1 MRRGNGRESHVLHDI
16 GTRLK
21 ERRVAAGM
29 SLREMAREADVS
41 PSFLSQIEN
50 GKSQPSVAT
59 LFSFASILG
68 VKIDELFDDAAGG
81 ASVPEV
87 PVMEVGD
94 GQERDPARIWNNSA
108 YTNRISL
115 IHPSH
120 RAQIAVAHGVH
131 WERLAATPETSCN
144 FMKLVYEPGSTS
156 TEGGETVV
164 HDGYEYGYILSGEFE
179 VTIGN
184 EVFVLREGES
194 IGFDCSIPHVFRN
207 IADVPVEGIW
217 FIHGTHINGTPG
229 HRPTA

>member
-1 MRRGNGRESHVLHDI
+1 MLQNI

-21 ERRVAAGM
+21 EHRVAAGL

-59 LFSFASILG
+59 LFSFARILNF
-68 VKIDELFDDAAGG
+68 KIDELFEAESG
-81 ASVPEV
+81 AEPTVHTGNVPH
-87 PVMEVGD
+87 MEVGD
-94 GQERDPARIWNNSA
+94 GDEKDPARIWSNSA

-115 IHPSH
+115 IHPAH
-120 RAQIAVAHGVH
+120 RAQVGVAHGVH

-156 TEGGETVV
+156 TDSGETVV
-164 HDGYEYGYILSGEFE
+164 HDGYEYGYIMQGTFE

-184 EVFVLREGES
+184 EVFVLNPGES

-207 IADVPVEGIW
+207 VGEVPVEGIW
-217 FIHGTHINGTPG
+217 FIHGTHNNLP
-229 HRPTA
+229 HRSQ

>member
-1 MRRGNGRESHVLHDI
+1 MLHDI

-59 LFSFASILG
+59 LFSFANILG
-68 VKIDELFDDAAGG
+68 VKIDELFDDDATD
-81 ASVPEV
+81 STVPDV
-87 PVMEVGD
+87 AVMEVGD
-94 GQERDPARIWNNSA
+94 GDEKDPARIWSNSA

-120 RAQIAVAHGVH
+120 RAQIAVAHGVQ

-156 TEGGETVV
+156 TEGGETIV
-164 HDGYEYGYILSGEFE
+164 HDGYEYGYILTGEFE
-179 VTIGN
+179 VTIGS

-207 IADVPVEGIW
+207 VGDVPVEGIW
-217 FIHGTHINGTPG
+217 FIHGSHTNGAAP
-229 HRPTA
+229 HRSS

>member
-1 MRRGNGRESHVLHDI
+1 MLHDI

-59 LFSFASILG
+59 LFSFANILG
-68 VKIDELFDDAAGG
+68 VKIDELFDDDATE
-81 ASVPEV
+81 SSTPDVI
-87 PVMEVGD
+87 VMEVGD
-94 GQERDPARIWNNSA
+94 GDEKDPARIWSNSA

-120 RAQIAVAHGVH
+120 RAQIAVAHGVQ

-144 FMKLVYEPGSTS
+144 FMKLIYEPGSTS

-164 HDGYEYGYILSGEFE
+164 HDGYEYGYILTGEFE
-179 VTIGN
+179 VTIGS
-184 EVFVLREGES
+184 EVFVLRPGES

-207 IADVPVEGIW
+207 IGDVPVEGIW
-217 FIHGTHINGTPG
+217 FIHGTHVTGPSP
-229 HRPTA
+229 HRSS

>member
-1 MRRGNGRESHVLHDI
+1 VLHDI

-68 VKIDELFDDAAGG
+68 VKIDELFDDAA
-81 ASVPEV
+81 SSDTVPEV

-94 GQERDPARIWNNSA
+94 GQEKDPARIWNNSA

-164 HDGYEYGYILSGEFE
+164 HDGYEYGYVLSGEFE

-184 EVFVLREGES
+184 EVFVLRAGES

-207 IADVPVEGIW
+207 IGDVPVEGIW
-217 FIHGTHINGTPG
+217 FIHGTHLNGSAP
-229 HRPTA
+229 HRTSA

>member
-1 MRRGNGRESHVLHDI
+1 MLHDI

-59 LFSFASILG
+59 LFSFANILG
-68 VKIDELFDDAAGG
+68 VKIDELFDDDATESATPD
-81 ASVPEV
+81 VPL
-87 PVMEVGD
+87 MEVGD
-94 GQERDPARIWNNSA
+94 GDEKDPARIWSNSA

-120 RAQIAVAHGVH
+120 RAQIAVAHGVQ

-144 FMKLVYEPGSTS
+144 FMKLIYEPGSTS

-164 HDGYEYGYILSGEFE
+164 HDGYEYGYILTGEFE
-179 VTIGN
+179 VTIGS
-184 EVFVLREGES
+184 EVFVLRAGES

-207 IADVPVEGIW
+207 IGDVPVEGIW
-217 FIHGTHINGTPG
+217 FIHGSHVNGTP
-229 HRPTA
+229 HRSS

>member
-1 MRRGNGRESHVLHDI
+1 MLHDI

-59 LFSFASILG
+59 LFSFANILG
-68 VKIDELFDDAAGG
+68 VKIDELFDDDATDSAAPDG
-81 ASVPEV
+81 AL
-87 PVMEVGD
+87 MEVGD
-94 GQERDPARIWNNSA
+94 GDEKDPARIWSNSA

-120 RAQIAVAHGVH
+120 RAQIAVAHGVQ

-144 FMKLVYEPGSTS
+144 FMKLIYEPGSTS
-156 TEGGETVV
+156 TEGGETIV
-164 HDGYEYGYILSGEFE
+164 HDGYEYGYILTGEFE
-179 VTIGN
+179 VTIGS
-184 EVFVLREGES
+184 EVFVLRAGES

-207 IADVPVEGIW
+207 IGDVPVEGIW
-217 FIHGTHINGTPG
+217 FIHGSHNNGATP
-229 HRPTA
+229 HRSS

>member
-1 MRRGNGRESHVLHDI
+1 MLHNI

-21 ERRVAAGM
+21 ERRTAAGM

-59 LFSFASILG
+59 LFSFARILG
-68 VKIDELFDDAAGG
+68 FKIDELFEDENPALAGG
-81 ASVPEV
+81 DVPH
-87 PVMEVGD
+87 MQVGD
-94 GQERDPARIWNNSA
+94 GDERDPARFWSNSA

-120 RAQIAVAHGVH
+120 RAQVGVAHGVH

-156 TEGGETVV
+156 TDSGETVV
-164 HDGYEYGYILSGEFE
+164 HDGYEYGYILSGTFE
-179 VTIGN
+179 VTIGS
-184 EVFVLREGES
+184 EVFVLSAGES

-207 IADVPVEGIW
+207 IGEVPVEGIW
-217 FIHGTHINGTPG
+217 FIHGTHNGTP
-229 HRPTA
+229 HRSR

>member
-1 MRRGNGRESHVLHDI
+1 
-16 GTRLK
+16 
-21 ERRVAAGM
+21 M

-59 LFSFASILG
+59 LFSFANILG
-68 VKIDELFDDAAGG
+68 VKIDELFDDDATDSA
-81 ASVPEV
+81 VPDV
-87 PVMEVGD
+87 ALMEVGD
-94 GQERDPARIWNNSA
+94 GDEKDPARIWSNSA

-120 RAQIAVAHGVH
+120 RAQIAVAHGVQ

-156 TEGGETVV
+156 TEGGETIV
-164 HDGYEYGYILSGEFE
+164 HDGYEYGYILTGEFE
-179 VTIGN
+179 VTIGS
-184 EVFVLREGES
+184 EVFVLRAGES

-207 IADVPVEGIW
+207 IGDVPVEGIW
-217 FIHGTHINGTPG
+217 FIHGSHNNGATP
-229 HRPTA
+229 HRSS

>member
-1 MRRGNGRESHVLHDI
+1 MLHDI

-21 ERRVAAGM
+21 ERRVSAGM

-59 LFSFASILG
+59 LFSFANILG
-68 VKIDELFDDAAGG
+68 VKIDELFDDDATEAATPDV
-81 ASVPEV
+81 A
-87 PVMEVGD
+87 VMEVGD
-94 GQERDPARIWNNSA
+94 GDEKDPARIWSNSA

-120 RAQIAVAHGVH
+120 RAQIAVAHGVQ

-164 HDGYEYGYILSGEFE
+164 HDGYEYGYILTGEFE
-179 VTIGN
+179 VTIGS
-184 EVFVLREGES
+184 EVFVLRAGES

-207 IADVPVEGIW
+207 IGDVPVEGIW
-217 FIHGTHINGTPG
+217 FIHGSHVNGTTP
-229 HRPTA
+229 HRSS

>member
-1 MRRGNGRESHVLHDI
+1 MLHDI

-59 LFSFASILG
+59 LFSFANILG
-68 VKIDELFDDAAGG
+68 VKIDELFDDDATDSA
-81 ASVPEV
+81 VPDV
-87 PVMEVGD
+87 ALMEVGD
-94 GQERDPARIWNNSA
+94 GDEKDPARIWSNSA

-120 RAQIAVAHGVH
+120 RAQIAVAHGVQ

-156 TEGGETVV
+156 TEGGETIV
-164 HDGYEYGYILSGEFE
+164 HDGYEYGYILTGEFE
-179 VTIGN
+179 VTIGS
-184 EVFVLREGES
+184 EVFVLRAGES

-207 IADVPVEGIW
+207 IGDVPVEGIW
-217 FIHGTHINGTPG
+217 FIHGSHNNGATP
-229 HRPTA
+229 HRSS

>member
-1 MRRGNGRESHVLHDI
+1 VLHDI

-59 LFSFASILG
+59 LFSFDNILG
-68 VKIDELFDDAAGG
+68 VKIDELFDDDATDSAAPDV
-81 ASVPEV
+81 AL
-87 PVMEVGD
+87 MEVGD
-94 GQERDPARIWNNSA
+94 GDEKDPARIWSNSA

-120 RAQIAVAHGVH
+120 RAQIAVAHGVQ

-144 FMKLVYEPGSTS
+144 FMKLIYEPGSTS
-156 TEGGETVV
+156 TEGGETIV
-164 HDGYEYGYILSGEFE
+164 HDGYEYGYILTGEFE
-179 VTIGN
+179 VTIGS
-184 EVFVLREGES
+184 EVFVLRAGES

-207 IADVPVEGIW
+207 IGDVPVEGIW
-217 FIHGTHINGTPG
+217 FIHGSHNNGATP
-229 HRPTA
+229 HRSS

>member
-1 MRRGNGRESHVLHDI
+1 VLHDI

-59 LFSFASILG
+59 LFSFANILG
-68 VKIDELFDDAAGG
+68 VKIDELFDDDATDSA
-81 ASVPEV
+81 VPDV
-87 PVMEVGD
+87 ALMEVGD
-94 GQERDPARIWNNSA
+94 GDEKDPARIWSNSA

-120 RAQIAVAHGVH
+120 RAQIAVAHGVQ

-156 TEGGETVV
+156 TEGGETIV
-164 HDGYEYGYILSGEFE
+164 HDGYEYGYILTGEFE
-179 VTIGN
+179 VTIGS
-184 EVFVLREGES
+184 EVFVLRAGES

-207 IADVPVEGIW
+207 IGDVPVEGIW
-217 FIHGTHINGTPG
+217 FIHGSHNNGATP
-229 HRPTA
+229 HRSS

>member
-1 MRRGNGRESHVLHDI
+1 MLHDI

-59 LFSFASILG
+59 LFSFANILG
-68 VKIDELFDDAAGG
+68 VKIDELFDDDATDSAAPDV
-81 ASVPEV
+81 AL
-87 PVMEVGD
+87 MEVGD
-94 GQERDPARIWNNSA
+94 GDEKDPARIWSNSA

-120 RAQIAVAHGVH
+120 RAQIAVAHGVQ

-144 FMKLVYEPGSTS
+144 FMKLIYEPGSTS
-156 TEGGETVV
+156 TEGGETIV
-164 HDGYEYGYILSGEFE
+164 HDGYEYGYILTGEFE
-179 VTIGN
+179 VTIGS
-184 EVFVLREGES
+184 EVFVLRAGES

-207 IADVPVEGIW
+207 IGDVPVEGIW
-217 FIHGTHINGTPG
+217 FIHGSHNNGATP
-229 HRPTA
+229 HRSS

>member
-1 MRRGNGRESHVLHDI
+1 MLHDI

-59 LFSFASILG
+59 LFSFANILG
-68 VKIDELFDDAAGG
+68 VKIDELFDDDATDSAAPDV
-81 ASVPEV
+81 AL
-87 PVMEVGD
+87 MKVGD
-94 GQERDPARIWNNSA
+94 GDEKDPARIWSNSA

-120 RAQIAVAHGVH
+120 RAQIAVAHGVQ

-144 FMKLVYEPGSTS
+144 FMKLIYEPGSTS
-156 TEGGETVV
+156 TEGGETIV
-164 HDGYEYGYILSGEFE
+164 HDGYEYGYILTGEFE
-179 VTIGN
+179 VTIGS
-184 EVFVLREGES
+184 EVFVLRAGES

-207 IADVPVEGIW
+207 IGDVPVEGIW
-217 FIHGTHINGTPG
+217 FIHGSHNNGATP
-229 HRPTA
+229 HRSS

>member
-1 MRRGNGRESHVLHDI
+1 MLHDI

-59 LFSFASILG
+59 LFSFANILG
-68 VKIDELFDDAAGG
+68 VKIDELFDDDATEAATPDV
-81 ASVPEV
+81 A
-87 PVMEVGD
+87 VMEVGD
-94 GQERDPARIWNNSA
+94 GDEKDPARIWSNSA

-120 RAQIAVAHGVH
+120 RAQIAVAHGVQ

-164 HDGYEYGYILSGEFE
+164 HDGYEYGYILTGEFE
-179 VTIGN
+179 VTIGS
-184 EVFVLREGES
+184 EVFVLRAGES

-207 IADVPVEGIW
+207 IGDVPVEGIW
-217 FIHGTHINGTPG
+217 FIHGSHMNGATP
-229 HRPTA
+229 HRSS

>member
-1 MRRGNGRESHVLHDI
+1 
-16 GTRLK
+16 
-21 ERRVAAGM
+21 M

-59 LFSFASILG
+59 LFSFANILG
-68 VKIDELFDDAAGG
+68 VKIDELFDDDATEAATPDV
-81 ASVPEV
+81 A
-87 PVMEVGD
+87 VMEVGD
-94 GQERDPARIWNNSA
+94 GDEKDPARIWSNSA

-120 RAQIAVAHGVH
+120 RAQIAVAHGVQ

-164 HDGYEYGYILSGEFE
+164 HDGYEYGYILTGEFE
-179 VTIGN
+179 VTIGS
-184 EVFVLREGES
+184 EVFVLRAGES

-207 IADVPVEGIW
+207 IGDVPVEGIW
-217 FIHGTHINGTPG
+217 FIHGSHMNGATP
-229 HRPTA
+229 HRSS